1 MAETFIELAGG
12 VDKFIAKARS
22 AFVEKKYNLSAKR
35 LCFPTP
41 SLQNPRARRRGS

>member
-1 MAETFIELAGG
+1 MGETFIERAGG

-22 AFVEKKYNLSAKR
+22 AFVEKKYNLSAKL

-41 SLQNPRARRRGS
+41 SLENPRARRRSS